1 MIDQPVTRRRFLAL
15 VAGACALAGG
25 GALGGM
31 LAACGKDQ
39 VATNTTATIAPGQTT
54 TTTTAPRPTTTTVST
69 MPEMGRPL
77 RIGVLTAKTGR
88 LALFGKADH
97 WWMEYAAKAMPDGI
111 ICGDRKL
118 RKIRFLTEDHGSAG
132 SVSAQAA
139 GELISEARVD
149 LLMCSG
155 AANVV
160 NAAAA
165 EAESRGCPFICDFVP
180 WQSFLLDRGG
190 SPARPFKWT
199 YAHAYGPE
207 DVSDVFVRVWQQL
220 LTNKKVGLLFADDE
234 HGRLLSE
241 GSAGLPALAAEAG
254 YEAVMPGPYAVPGG
268 DFTLIIDEFMKQGC
282 EVCAGDLTTAD
293 LATFWH
299 QARQRGF
306 KPTIVSVSGAMQ
318 FPQAVDV
325 IGSSAGGM
333 TAECLWQPTWPYT
346 DSITGK
352 TAAELARD
360 YEARTGEQ
368 WTIGVAQYAKFEWA
382 VDVFKRVVDIIDKED
397 TLARVRTTRLETCL
411 GLIDFTA
418 PVTSYHDPLK
428 SRRPAENVYKAPVG
442 ACQWEPGKTYPFE
455 PTLVATGGSLEIPL
469 EGSLTP
475 MAYEVAI

>member
-25 GALGGM
+25 GALGGT
-31 LAACGKDQ
+31 LSACGKDQ

-88 LALFGKADH
+88 LALFGKADR

-118 RKIRFLTEDHGSAG
+118 RKISFLTEDHGSAG
-132 SVSAQAA
+132 SVSARAA
-139 GELISEARVD
+139 GQLISEARVD

-165 EAESRGCPFICDFVP
+165 EAETRGCPFICDFVP

-190 SPARPFKWT
+190 SPAKPFKWT
-199 YAHAYGPE
+199 YAHAYGLE
-207 DVSDVFVRVWQQL
+207 DVADVFVRAWQQL
-220 LTNKKVGLLFADDE
+220 STNKKVGLLFADDE
-234 HGRLLSE
+234 HGRLLAE
-241 GSAGLPALAAEAG
+241 HSAGLPARAAEAG
-254 YEAVMPGPYAVPGG
+254 YEAVMPGFYPVPGG
-268 DFTLIIDEFMKQGC
+268 DFTLIIDELMKQGC

-293 LATFWH
+293 LATFWQ

-306 KPTIVSVSGAMQ
+306 KPTIVSVSGAVQ
-318 FPQAVDV
+318 FPQAVDAV
-325 IGSSAGGM
+325 GSSAAGI

-360 YEARTGEQ
+360 YEAKTAEQ

-382 VDVFKRVVDIIDKED
+382 VDVFRRVADIIDKED

-418 PVTSYHDPLK
+418 PVTSYYDPLK
-428 SRRPAENVYKAPVG
+428 SRRPAENVCKAPVG
-442 ACQWEPGKTYPFE
+442 ACQWVPGKTYPFE
-455 PTLVATGGSLEIPL
+455 PTLVATGGSLQIPL

-475 MAYEVAI
+475 MAYEVAT